1 MKSIKNKKAC
11 GTDGIAGELIK
22 YDGSGMSMMLR
33 ELFQFIWKSECI
45 PERWGE
51 GMIVSFFKKGD
62 QEDPNNYK
70 GITLLNVVGKL
81 FNKVLNYRLLYWLEE
96 HNKLSESQAG
106 FRFGRSCVD
115 NLFVLNE
122 VIQGRLQEGKKTF
135 SFFLGIK
142 KAYDTVWRDG
152 LWYRMWEMGIQGK
165 LWRVIRNI
173 YNVNQSCVY
182 LDGIKSQYFGIT
194 QGVAQFC
201 TLSLTLFLI
210 FVDGL
215 MKEIESKV
223 SSLPSLQLNGLL
235 FADDFVGLSDSKEG
249 LQNMINVVHAYSKR
263 WRFEANV
270 TKSAIVVF
278 RNKKRLLM
286 VNGSGET
293 LPCYTLIII
302 NI

>member
-1 MKSIKNKKAC
+1 MLTCCHKFLNMCIPKSIICKLYSK
-11 GTDGIAGELIK
+11 IFIIIK
-22 YDGSGMSMMLR
+22 VWQGKVS
-33 ELFQFIWKSECI
+33 
-45 PERWGE
+45 PEPFT
-51 GMIVSFFKKGD
+51 IK
-62 QEDPNNYK
+62 
-70 GITLLNVVGKL
+70 
-81 FNKVLNYRLLYWLEE
+81 
-96 HNKLSESQAG
+96 SQAG
-106 FRFGRSCVD
+106 FRFGLSCVD

-135 SFFLGIK
+135 SFFLDIK

-182 LDGIKSQYFGIT
+182 LDGIKSEYFGIT
-194 QGVAQFC
+194 QGAAQGC
-201 TLSLTLFLI
+201 TLSPMLFLI

-215 MKEIESKV
+215 MEEIESKV

-249 LQNMINVVHAYSKR
+249 LQDMINVVHAYSKK

-270 TKSAIVVF
+270 NKSAVVVF
-278 RNKKRLLM
+278 RN
-286 VNGSGET
+286 EI
-293 LPCYTLIII
+293 YIIMI
-302 NI
+302 YI

>member
-1 MKSIKNKKAC
+1 M
-11 GTDGIAGELIK
+11 
-22 YDGSGMSMMLR
+22 
-33 ELFQFIWKSECI
+33 
-45 PERWGE
+45 
-51 GMIVSFFKKGD
+51 
-62 QEDPNNYK
+62 
-70 GITLLNVVGKL
+70 NVVGKL

-135 SFFLGIK
+135 SFFLDIK

-182 LDGIKSQYFGIT
+182 LDGFKSEYFGIT
-194 QGVAQFC
+194 QGVAQGC
-201 TLSLTLFLI
+201 TLSPTLFLI

-215 MKEIESKV
+215 RK
-223 SSLPSLQLNGLL
+223 
-235 FADDFVGLSDSKEG
+235 D
-249 LQNMINVVHAYSKR
+249 
-263 WRFEANV
+263 
-270 TKSAIVVF
+270 
-278 RNKKRLLM
+278 
-286 VNGSGET
+286 
-293 LPCYTLIII
+293 
-302 NI
+302 